1 MEFYKQ
7 KNEVIIIPDNVV
19 EIERYTFNNCSEI
32 KRIIIPESVLK
43 INSSAFAR
51 CRNLIEVSFSY
62 FEIVNI

>member
-32 KRIIIPESVLK
+32 KRIIIPDSVLK

-51 CRNLIEVSFSY
+51 CRNLTEV
-62 FEIVNI
+62 